1 MNVITNFMF
10 TSPEFSDEEIQKVR
24 VFRNT
29 YNAYYLEGLSQRQL
43 NFVKDF
49 NPVFS
54 RLIDNLQSLRK
65 RYAQY
70 TCIEGPYTLHKFK
83 MQADGSPKK
92 SFYIFGER
100 HNDSRGHCIGSGGPS
115 IEFYKYLQL
124 LAYESPSFIDVYVE
138 LEMVKSKYDEICSTI
153 GIIPFSLKLM
163 LYDESLS
170 FQDSIKES
178 IESRNGEPVT
188 YSSYMLNRIQQS
200 FSTCLQPALRNVPQ
214 CRLIRIHNIDIRET
228 WDNIKVDYG
237 LNLLRQIINA
247 ATSTDEVI
255 DLIRRISLE
264 TTMILVNLRIL
275 ATGNLMGLLMLS
287 KKVKDE
293 VELSYEEENITN
305 FIQNKLNTDFETR
318 ILSILA
324 NSLISS
330 VTNGSPFNH
339 TLDDLKDIEE
349 NIQDIEVLKMDM
361 YALARIFKP
370 YNIYRDNPRGAFQP
384 IESKNII
391 IYAGNFHCKTYVEFL
406 QYLATVGQD
415 VALTYQYVNPST
427 DVSRRNFVKINK
439 SREYIEGTFPY
450 CGIQ

>member
-1 MNVITNFMF
+1 ML
-10 TSPEFSDEEIQKVR
+10 TSLEFSDEEIQKVR
-24 VFRNT
+24 VFKNT

-49 NPVFS
+49 SFNPVFS

-70 TCIEGPYTLHKFK
+70 KYIEGPYTLHKFK
-83 MQADGSPKK
+83 MEANDNTKK

-100 HNDSRGHCIGSGGPS
+100 HKDSRGHCIGSGGPS
-115 IEFYKYLQL
+115 IEFYKYLHL

-138 LEMVKSKYDEICSTI
+138 LEMVKSKYDAICSTT
-153 GIIPFSLKLM
+153 GIIPFSLELM
-163 LYDESLS
+163 RYDQSLS

-178 IESRNGEPVT
+178 IESRNGEHVK
-188 YSSYMLNRIQQS
+188 YSSYMLSKIKET
-200 FSTCLQPALRNVPQ
+200 FSPCLQPALRNVPP

-237 LNLLRQIINA
+237 LNLLRQIIKIAN
-247 ATSTDEVI
+247 STDEVI

-264 TTMILVNLRIL
+264 TTMILDNLRIL

-293 VELSYEEENITN
+293 VELSYEKENITN
-305 FIQNKLNTDFETR
+305 FIQNKLNTDFKTR

-324 NSLISS
+324 NSLIFS

-349 NIQDIEVLKMDM
+349 NIDDINALKMDM

-370 YNIYRDNPRGAFQP
+370 YDIYRDNPRGSFQP

-391 IYAGNFHCKTYVEFL
+391 IYAGNFHAQNYVEFL
-406 QYLATVGQD
+406 QYLATVGQN
-415 VALTYQYVNPST
+415 VVLTYQYVNPST
-427 DVSRRNFVKINK
+427 NVSRRNCVKINK